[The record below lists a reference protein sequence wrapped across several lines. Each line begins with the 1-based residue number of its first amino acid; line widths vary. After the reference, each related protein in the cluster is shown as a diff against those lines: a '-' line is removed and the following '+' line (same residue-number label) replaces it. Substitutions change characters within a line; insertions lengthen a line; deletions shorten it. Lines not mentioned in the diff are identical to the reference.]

1 MGPLAIQFA
10 SVATAFPAV
19 IHAASA
25 WDFEL
30 IRQRG
35 TAMGENITN
44 NGTVTSAEVAQ
55 LYTLESAPES
65 SVRQLRGFQERAFS
79 EWHRTE
85 APFYHPGIVY
95 RI

>member
-65 SVRQLRGFQERAFS
+65 SVRQLRGFQEVFFKPGASSHVVFFL
-79 EWHRTE
+79 HRMD
-85 APFYHPGIVY
+85 
-95 RI
+95 